1 MNTQILSVVQKLK
14 LPAVVVIAS
23 GALYFLLYRLEYVPG
38 LTEIPKILKAGD
50 KQQPMHLLPTANL
63 VSDQSLSKL
72 LGSNVER
79 QKISVLVEKS
89 KYRLTVFY
97 KLQPVKSYSVVFG
110 DSPIGTKLK
119 QGDRKTPEGIS
130 RIRSSYPHPSW
141 SKFLWLDYPNAQS
154 WRSHYQAK
162 FSGQIG
168 WLDSIGNEVG
178 IHGVP
183 QNSDDYIDQKNNWT
197 WGCVSLKTAD
207 INEIYDY
214 ARTGSVVEIVP

>member
-1 MNTQILSVVQKLK
+1 VNPQILSVIKKLK
-14 LPAVVVIAS
+14 FPIVTLLS
-23 GALYFLLYRLEYVPG
+23 LGALYFLLYRSEYVPG

-50 KQQPMHLLPTANL
+50 DRQPMHLLPTANL
-63 VSDQSLSKL
+63 VSDQALSKL
-72 LGSNVER
+72 LGSEVDR

-97 KLQPVKSYSVVFG
+97 KLQPVKSYPVVFG
-110 DSPIGTKLK
+110 NSPIGTKLK

-154 WRSHYQAK
+154 WRNHYQAK

-168 WLDSIGNEVG
+168 WFDSIGNELG

-183 QNSDDYIDQKNNWT
+183 KNSDSYIDQKNNWT

-207 INEIYDY
+207 IDELYDY
-214 ARTGSVVEIVP
+214 ARAGTIVEILP

>member
-1 MNTQILSVVQKLK
+1 VNLQILSVVQKLK
-14 LPAVVVIAS
+14 FPVVAVLALGS
-23 GALYFLLYRLEYVPG
+23 LYFLLYRLEYVPG
-38 LTEIPKILKAGD
+38 LTEIPKILKAED
-50 KQQPMHLLPTANL
+50 DRQPMHPLPTDNL
-63 VSDQSLSKL
+63 ASDQALSKL
-72 LGSNVER
+72 LGDNVDR

-97 KLQPVKSYSVVFG
+97 KLQPVKSYPVVFG
-110 DSPIGTKLK
+110 NSPIGTKLK

-154 WRSHYQAK
+154 WRNHYQAK

-168 WLDSIGNEVG
+168 WFDSIGNELG

-183 QNSDDYIDQKNNWT
+183 KNSDNYIDQKNNWT

-207 INEIYDY
+207 IDELYDY
-214 ARTGSVVEIVP
+214 ARAGTIVEILP

>member
-1 MNTQILSVVQKLK
+1 VNFQILSVVQKFKFPIVAL
-14 LPAVVVIAS
+14 LS
-23 GALYFLLYRLEYVPG
+23 LGTLYFLLYRLEYVPG
-38 LTEIPKILKAGD
+38 LTDIPKILKAKD
-50 KQQPMHLLPTANL
+50 DRQPMHSLPTDSL
-63 VSDQSLSKL
+63 TSDQALEKM
-72 LGSNVER
+72 LGDNVDR

-97 KLQPVKSYSVVFG
+97 QLRPIKSYPVVFG
-110 DSPIGTKLK
+110 NSPIGTKLK

-154 WRSHYQAK
+154 WRNHYQAK

-168 WLDSIGNEVG
+168 WFDSIGNEVG

-183 QNSDDYIDQKNNWT
+183 KNSDQYIDQQNNWT
-197 WGCVSLKTAD
+197 WGCVSLKTSD
-207 INEIYDY
+207 IDEIYSY
-214 ARTGSVVEIVP
+214 TSAGTIVEIVP